1 MNTTSRTPI
10 TSRLYAVVAAVAITL
25 AMLTGIDTLAS
36 HGAPL
41 QMAATAAQ
49 TQPAA

>member
-1 MNTTSRTPI
+1 MNTTPRTPI

-25 AMLTGIDTLAS
+25 AMLTGIDTLAG

-41 QMAATAAQ
+41 HMAATAAQ